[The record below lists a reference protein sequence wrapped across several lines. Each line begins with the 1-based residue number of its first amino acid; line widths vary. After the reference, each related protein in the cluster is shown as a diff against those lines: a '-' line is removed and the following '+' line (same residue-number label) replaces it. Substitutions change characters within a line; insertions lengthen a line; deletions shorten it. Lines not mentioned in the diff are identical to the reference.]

1 MNPKLGSPSGGLPF
15 SPLLWCRI
23 AATRQGFPD
32 GALRAALTGPG
43 RDAENPSFLRGEN
56 GRLQMVRRLNRR
68 PAQQPPTPPDL
79 ANLFGAENGLDFG
92 GHLRFM
98 QKIGIDVHLANP
110 LKVKAIASARIK
122 TDTIDAGVLCDLLRS
137 NLLPEASRNPVQ
149 GPGVMVIRHPL
160 MPAMV

>member
-92 GHLRFM
+92 GHL
-98 QKIGIDVHLANP
+98 P
-110 LKVKAIASARIK
+110 LWPYQR
-122 TDTIDAGVLCDLLRS
+122 TR
-137 NLLPEASRNPVQ
+137 
-149 GPGVMVIRHPL
+149 
-160 MPAMV
+160 